1 MALAEIAADFC
12 PVGVA
17 INEAVE
23 LAKKYGTDDDY
34 AFVNGLLGAVAK
46 ELGTP
51 EEALQAEALPEA
63 TEDEELPV
71 QPQEQ

>member
-1 MALAEIAADFC
+1 M
-12 PVGVA
+12 
-17 INEAVE
+17 E

-63 TEDEELPV
+63 AEDEELPV